1 LKPSFLIENDFVK
14 EIEYG
19 FEERVRVQQQL
30 NSDPATEREWHD
42 IMDGDLYR
50 NLLKPLGFLANRH
63 NLSMMFSTDGV
74 HVFKASHD
82 EIWPLLVVINELHP
96 SIHPSVR

>member
-50 NLLKPLGFLANRH
+50 NLLKPFGFLANRH
-63 NLSMMFSTDGV
+63 NLSMMFNTDGV
-74 HVFKASHD
+74 HVFKASRD
-82 EIWPLLVVINELHP
+82 EIWPLLVVINEP
-96 SIHPSVR
+96 HPSVR